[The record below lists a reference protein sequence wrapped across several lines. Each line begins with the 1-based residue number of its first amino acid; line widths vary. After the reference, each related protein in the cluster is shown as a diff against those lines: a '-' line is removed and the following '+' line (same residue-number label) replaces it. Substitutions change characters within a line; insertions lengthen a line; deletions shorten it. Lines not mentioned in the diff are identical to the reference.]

1 MANVKYLSDGR
12 YTVHRIEEDA
22 TARRGVAHN
31 G

>member
-12 YTVHRIEEDA
+12 YTVYRIEEDA
-22 TARRGVAHN
+22 TRDAVSHN